1 MAFSADV
8 LETAKAL
15 NVTLPQALVA
25 RADRVIESRA
35 AVQHCASSARA
46 RALLAPGR

>member
-25 RADRVIESRA
+25 DRVIESRA
-35 AVQHCASSARA
+35 AVQHCASTARA